1 MNQENHLT
9 SHPIVAQ
16 RTNLLFCL
24 LAPLR
29 RIVLYEKKFYFPPYL
44 IIITLHT
51 TYIIALSILFHHK
64 FQIGQFFN
72 ERSTIFPHET
82 EPRRLSLFALKV
94 ILIPLPKVFFQVFD
108 TNTQFSPLKLILQF
122 RT

>member
-1 MNQENHLT
+1 M
-9 SHPIVAQ
+9 
-16 RTNLLFCL
+16 
-24 LAPLR
+24 
-29 RIVLYEKKFYFPPYL
+29 KKNSISLPTL
-44 IIITLHT
+44 SLLHT
-51 TYIIALSILFHHK
+51 TYIIALALSILFHHK